1 MKIEQLSEQDQI
13 YYYHGLILHL
23 SDELGKYDIYEYWLR
38 RHRPLKKLK
47 QQCES
52 LQDQIKSATQK
63 DDA

>member
-23 SDELGKYDIYEYWLR
+23 ADELGKYDIYEYWLR
-38 RHRPLKKLK
+38 YHQSLENLKLK
-47 QQCES
+47 SES
-52 LQDQIKSATQK
+52 LRDQIKSATQK